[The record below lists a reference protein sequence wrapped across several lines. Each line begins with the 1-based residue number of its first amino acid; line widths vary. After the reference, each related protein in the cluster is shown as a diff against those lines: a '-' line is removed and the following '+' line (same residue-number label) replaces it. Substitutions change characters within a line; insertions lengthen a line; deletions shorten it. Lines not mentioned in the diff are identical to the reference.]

1 MCLCVLFFLT
11 FVFFRFKYAKFLIAH
26 MCARLIKIQIRSR
39 LRARMAELKL
49 AVDEPYRIAVTDY
62 LNLVF
67 GNSAA
72 SLDHWNNDIVA
83 GLDQRF
89 SLRPKN
95 WNQFPRN
102 LKGLHGWFLFICFL
116 AIY

>member
-1 MCLCVLFFLT
+1 
-11 FVFFRFKYAKFLIAH
+11 
-26 MCARLIKIQIRSR
+26 MCARLIKIQIRAR
-39 LRARMAELKL
+39 LRSRMAELKL

-67 GNSAA
+67 GNSTA
-72 SLDHWNNDIVA
+72 SVEHWNSDIVA

-102 LKGLHGWFLFICFL
+102 LKGFHFIFLFFILCFVFS
-116 AIY
+116 